1 MAVSTYE
8 GVVEKGKIRLK
19 AGVKLPEN
27 AKVYVIVPDLKMD
40 KKRGIQIL
48 SPRLV
53 HRRQAVDFKMQVTE
67 EEPNGT
73 PIRVG

>member
-1 MAVSTYE
+1 MAVTTYE

-27 AKVYVIVPDLKMD
+27 AKVYVIVPDLKTD
-40 KKRGIQIL
+40 KKKVIQIL

-53 HRRQAVDFKMQVTE
+53 HREDSAQFKMTVTE
-67 EEPNGT
+67 EKPNAG
-73 PIRVG
+73 IRR

>member
-1 MAVSTYE
+1 MTVTTYE

-27 AKVYVIVPDLKMD
+27 AKVYVVVPDLKTD
-40 KKRGIQIL
+40 KKKVIQVL

-53 HRRQAVDFKMQVTE
+53 RREDAARFKLTVTE
-67 EEPNGT
+67 EKPNA
-73 PIRVG
+73 RVRR

>member
-1 MAVSTYE
+1 MAVTTYE

-27 AKVYVIVPDLKMD
+27 AKVYVIVPDLKTD
-40 KKRGIQIL
+40 KKKVIQIL

-53 HRRQAVDFKMQVTE
+53 HPEDSALFKMTVTE
-67 EEPNGT
+67 EKPNAR
-73 PIRVG
+73 IRR